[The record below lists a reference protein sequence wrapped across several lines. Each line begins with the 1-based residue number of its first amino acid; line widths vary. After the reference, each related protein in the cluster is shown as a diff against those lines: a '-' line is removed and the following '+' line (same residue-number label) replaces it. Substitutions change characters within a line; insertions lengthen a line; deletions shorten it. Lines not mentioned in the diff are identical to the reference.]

1 MQRVRVLFTLM
12 SDAPLSK
19 KATPTTVTGFI
30 ATQMEMEDFE
40 GAHKTAAALALALAD
55 EAFDA
60 DNQRLAQITA
70 GMKFLER
77 AIRHGKE
84 AAKERKATKG
94 VELDEE
100 AQFEK
105 DLADG

>member
-1 MQRVRVLFTLM
+1 
-12 SDAPLSK
+12 
-19 KATPTTVTGFI
+19 
-30 ATQMEMEDFE
+30 
-40 GAHKTAAALALALAD
+40 
-55 EAFDA
+55 
-60 DNQRLAQITA
+60 
-70 GMKFLER
+70 LER